1 MLRLSVNRGE
11 IALLDD
17 IEEVGFGELYRVRSK
32 QGPPTQ
38 IIQLS
43 ERSASFIKA
52 LRELGNFTK
61 VVIHEGEPSL
71 AELDGFTSNG
81 TACLKK
87 IKF

>member
-11 IALLDD
+11 MALLDD
-17 IEEVGFGELYRVRSK
+17 IEEVGFGELYQVCAG
-32 QGPPTQ
+32 QDPPTRV
-38 IIQLS
+38 IQLS
-43 ERSASFIKA
+43 ERSANFIKA
-52 LRELGNFTK
+52 LRALGNFKK

-71 AELDGFTSNG
+71 AELDGHTSNG